1 MNETE
6 RINHIVSKYGEYNPT
21 TIDLLVGIV
30 FEFDIFAEIE
40 KALAGKPSLVS
51 EAVADAVSYTRPDG
65 ASIFETSKEAL

>member
-6 RINHIVSKYGEYNPT
+6 RINHIASKYGEYSPT

-40 KALAGKPSLVS
+40 KALAGKASLVS
-51 EAVADAVSYTRPDG
+51 EAVADAVSYTRQDG

>member
-6 RINHIVSKYGEYNPT
+6 RIVNITSKYGEYSPT
-21 TIDLLVGIV
+21 TLDLLVGIV

-51 EAVADAVSYTRPDG
+51 EAVADAVSYTRHDG
-65 ASIFETSKEAL
+65 GGIFDCDKER